1 MADSRRIT
9 RLLPKTVIRDRRKQ
23 STPPSAEGKVTS
35 GAACQICARH
45 VPSCRSR
52 NFHRSSASEAALGER
67 RFYKPVAR
75 KPLAICVRIV
85 RAHKPEFLV
94 MLKGF
99 AISVICIGTLM
110 AVDYELNDGIYTDQV
125 LGMLRQIHYSFG
137 R

>member
-1 MADSRRIT
+1 MARPVKFVRGMCRLVGHGTFIGVPHRRQ
-9 RLLPKTVIRDRRKQ
+9 P
-23 STPPSAEGKVTS
+23 
-35 GAACQICARH
+35 
-45 VPSCRSR
+45 
-52 NFHRSSASEAALGER
+52 FGER

-99 AISVICIGTLM
+99 AISVICIGTLV

-125 LGMLRQIHYSFG
+125 LGMLRQIHYSFE